1 MYHHASHSP
10 LRQPTSFLW
19 WKLLERCHDLAHAQ
33 AILLWWL
40 WSLETL
46 LAVCF
51 SGNRSQGRLLI
62 ESPTLWRAKEA
73 ESFLILL
80 QRLFPLQNISSFTLK
95 SRCLSLFNSP
105 RGKKTTNNIKKTTQE
120 AWNSLSEE
128 TELKWAPV
136 SPVNHARRRGKGF
149 CYFFYFFYEQDRST
163 KLYFMY
169 FNIQNS
175 E

>member
-33 AILLWWL
+33 ATLLWWL
-40 WSLETL
+40 WSWETL

-51 SGNRSQGRLLI
+51 SENRSQGRLLI

-105 RGKKTTNNIKKTTQE
+105 RKKEQKKKTNNIKKTTQE

-128 TELKWAPV
+128 TELK
-136 SPVNHARRRGKGF
+136 SSSESSKSCQRKRRRLQ
-149 CYFFYFFYEQDRST
+149 QDQIYKIKYYVLQYT
-163 KLYFMY
+163 T
-169 FNIQNS
+169 
-175 E
+175 